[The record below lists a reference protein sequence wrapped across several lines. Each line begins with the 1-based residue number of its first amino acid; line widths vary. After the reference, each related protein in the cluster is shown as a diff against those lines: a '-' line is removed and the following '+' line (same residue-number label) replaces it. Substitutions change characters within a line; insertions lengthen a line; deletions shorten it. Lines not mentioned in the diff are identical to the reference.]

1 MLKDVQARLG
11 SDEGSDEFYGSVFIE
26 IVPSETEDE
35 RMTARSD
42 RRQVRI
48 QISIDTRMLIGRE

>member
-1 MLKDVQARLG
+1 MLKDVQARLE
-11 SDEGSDEFYGSVFIE
+11 SDEGSNEFYGGIE
-26 IVPSETEDE
+26 RVVASEREDE

>member
-11 SDEGSDEFYGSVFIE
+11 SDEGSDEFYVATEWIDA
-26 IVPSETEDE
+26 SEREDE

-48 QISIDTRMLIGRE
+48 EISIDTRMLIGRE

>member
-1 MLKDVQARLG
+1 MLKDVQARLE
-11 SDEGSDEFYGSVFIE
+11 SDEGSDEFYGGIGRVVAYE
-26 IVPSETEDE
+26 VEDE
-35 RMTARSD
+35 RMAARSE